1 MEQGGQMGRGQKKQG
16 MTDRAQGST
25 TGPGPQG
32 GGATDGGGRVGH
44 LPSHCLKPSS
54 PTAIW
59 SWG

>member
-1 MEQGGQMGRGQKKQG
+1 MGRGQKKQG

-32 GGATDGGGRVGH
+32 GGPQTGGGGLVGH